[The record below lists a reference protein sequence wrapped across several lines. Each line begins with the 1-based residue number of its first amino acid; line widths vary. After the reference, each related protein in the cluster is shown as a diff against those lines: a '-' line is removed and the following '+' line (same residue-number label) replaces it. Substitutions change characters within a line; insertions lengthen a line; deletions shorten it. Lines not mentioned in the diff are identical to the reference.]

1 MMIFFLEKKEKK
13 KENQEKSMSGRPKR
27 TTRRSSRAPEPAPDS
42 APATEAESSP
52 PPSHTPPAGQP
63 CTHPLCAL
71 IRSAEAVSR
80 EEQHQLSE
88 RERLR
93 VLLRFMY
100 DTCVFD
106 TMFLYFSILCIN
118 AVLLSLLPPHPIL
131 IVLNALYACFVL
143 YKLTVTCFFAVYG
156 ITRMQMIFAHL
167 EFVSGVILFGGFCV
181 FVLNLGAYFAYMMHQ
196 QISDFEITVANTTD
210 VYAVLL
216 QPEEVF

>member
-1 MMIFFLEKKEKK
+1 
-13 KENQEKSMSGRPKR
+13 MSGRSKR
-27 TTRRSSRAPEPAPDS
+27 TTRRSSRARAEAERAPDS
-42 APATEAESSP
+42 APAAETESSP

-71 IRSAEAVSR
+71 IRSGGPVSQGG
-80 EEQHQLSE
+80 QHQTSE

-100 DTCVFD
+100 DSCVLD

-131 IVLNALYACFVL
+131 VVLNALYACFVL
-143 YKLTVTCFFAVYG
+143 YKLTITYFFAVYG
-156 ITRMQMIFAHL
+156 ISRMQIIFAHL
-167 EFVSGVILFGGFCV
+167 EFVSGVILIGGLCV
-181 FVLNLGAYFAYMMHQ
+181 FIVNLGAYFAYMMHQ

-210 VYAVLL
+210 VSAVLL